1 MDKIYNNTQ
10 LKSKRQQ
17 GKTTL
22 KLVFPPGW
30 LPGECSRLKPPH
42 FPFECMSLNASLDNN
57 NYNDNNNKG
66 VGGVVYTLQNLKKRH
81 AALPSLA
88 DTTRTASARIN
99 WLAFAQ
105 FGWKRNANNTWSGQT
120 VLIEPS
126 LADFGFLPQ
135 LVGVDNGHEC
145 C

>member
-66 VGGVVYTLQNLKKRH
+66 VDGVVYTLQTLKKRH

-88 DTTRTASARIN
+88 DTTRTASARTN

-105 FGWKRNANNTWSGQT
+105 FG
-120 VLIEPS
+120 
-126 LADFGFLPQ
+126 
-135 LVGVDNGHEC
+135 
-145 C
+145 